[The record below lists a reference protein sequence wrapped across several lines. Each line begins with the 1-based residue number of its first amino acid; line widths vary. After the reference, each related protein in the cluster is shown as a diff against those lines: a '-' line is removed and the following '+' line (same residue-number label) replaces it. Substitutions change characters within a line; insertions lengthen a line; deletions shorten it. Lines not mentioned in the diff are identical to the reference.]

1 MSDTSGQQMGLFFSL
16 AVRAL
21 AAATRPKGFTQR
33 ATNGDVDVNVE
44 PVFELGVES
53 ACPHLRADLAP

>member
-1 MSDTSGQQMGLFFSL
+1 MMSDTSGQQMGLFFSL

-33 ATNGDVDVNVE
+33 ATNGDVNVE
-44 PVFELGVES
+44 PAFELGVES